1 MPDLFTHILFHELIH
16 FVDDESKERRIVDHG
31 YREKA
36 MKLPHSLR
44 MHNSD
49 NYALFASHIHFG
61 RDRLIASQPSLRP
74 HIPAN
79 L

>member
-1 MPDLFTHILFHELIH
+1 
-16 FVDDESKERRIVDHG
+16 
-31 YREKA
+31 
-36 MKLPHSLR
+36 

-49 NYALFASHIHFG
+49 NYALFASHVHFG